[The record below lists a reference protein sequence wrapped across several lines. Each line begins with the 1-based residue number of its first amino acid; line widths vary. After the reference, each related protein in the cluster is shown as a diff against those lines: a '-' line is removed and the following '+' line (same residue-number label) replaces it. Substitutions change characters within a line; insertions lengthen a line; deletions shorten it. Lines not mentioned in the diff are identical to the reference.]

1 MDEEHQNKQ
10 IKVIVW
16 LITLGN
22 LTRIPAREGGKR
34 DRRKDFVLKEI
45 KYKAITCSLLL
56 GGFFADTCQFNN
68 IVL

>member
-22 LTRIPAREGGKR
+22 LTRIPAREGGK
-34 DRRKDFVLKEI
+34 KGQTKGLCP
-45 KYKAITCSLLL
+45 CSLLL

>member
-34 DRRKDFVLKEI
+34 ADERTLSLK
-45 KYKAITCSLLL
+45 K
-56 GGFFADTCQFNN
+56 
-68 IVL
+68 

>member
-22 LTRIPAREGGKR
+22 LTRIREKGTDER
-34 DRRKDFVLKEI
+34 TLSLK
-45 KYKAITCSLLL
+45 K
-56 GGFFADTCQFNN
+56 
-68 IVL
+68 